1 MFHDNTDINP
11 ASTNE
16 YIKNELNYSNVKCLK
31 ITKSTNKERV
41 KILWMEREN
50 MINNFTFVSI
60 SCIVETRIKE
70 EIKQLKGKTSISK
83 AVYSS
88 HNINQ

>member
-31 ITKSTNKERV
+31 ITKSTNKGRV
-41 KILWMEREN
+41 KIL
-50 MINNFTFVSI
+50 
-60 SCIVETRIKE
+60 
-70 EIKQLKGKTSISK
+70 
-83 AVYSS
+83 
-88 HNINQ
+88 